1 MSRAGYS
8 FASDNTA
15 GVHPEVFAAM
25 AAVADGQDVPYGDDA
40 CSLALD
46 AWVPEVFGAEARLL
60 PVLNGTGAEAR
71 LLPVLNGT
79 GANVLA
85 LSALAPRGTAV
96 VYAAS
101 SHLHTD
107 EAGAPILAGLPL
119 ILLPTADGKLTPE
132 QLKQLAAK
140 GEDQHHEVP
149 SVVSIA
155 QVTELGTAY
164 TPAEVA
170 ALSGAAHAA
179 GWKLH
184 VDGSRLANAAA
195 HLGVAPRELVAGVD
209 AVSLGATKNGAM
221 LAEAVLC
228 FDEASLRAA
237 RRLRKASL
245 QLVSKQRYVSAQLEA
260 MWRGE
265 LWRRNAAR
273 ANSLTATLAA
283 GLTALPGVRAT
294 QAVQSNALFVELPAA
309 WSEELRSRFFF
320 HGAGTAAAPARLMCS
335 FDTPEEAVEALLD
348 AARKLSER
356 G

>member
-25 AAVADGQDVPYGDDA
+25 ATVAEGQDVPYGDDVVTA
-40 CSLALD
+40 RLD
-46 AWVPEVFGAEARLL
+46 SWVPEVFGERATAL
-60 PVLNGTGAEAR
+60 PVLNGTG
-71 LLPVLNGT
+71 G
-79 GANVLA
+79 NVLA

-96 VYAAS
+96 VCAAT

-107 EAGAPILAGLPL
+107 EAGAPTLAGLPL
-119 ILLPTADGKLTPE
+119 VLLPTPDGKLTPA
-132 QLKQLAAK
+132 QVTQLAAR

-170 ALSGAAHAA
+170 ALSAAAHAA

-195 HLGVAPRELVAGVD
+195 HLGVAPRELLVGVD

-228 FDEASLRAA
+228 FDEATLRAA
-237 RRLRKASL
+237 RRLRKAAL

-260 MWRGE
+260 MWAGD
-265 LWRRNAAR
+265 LWRRNAAH
-273 ANSLTATLAA
+273 ANALTATLAG
-283 GLTALPGVRAT
+283 GLSALPGVRAT
-294 QAVQSNALFVELPAA
+294 QPVQSNALFVELPTD
-309 WSEELRSRFFF
+309 WREELRSRFFF

-335 FDTPEEAVEALLD
+335 FDTPAEAVEALLD
-348 AARKLSER
+348 AARELSGR
-356 G
+356 S